1 MRKRIKK
8 VMYRVFSIPIDEI
21 PDDASVHSLAKWDSL
36 GQIELMLALEIEFNV
51 RLSSDDMLTLL
62 SLEAIASYLQDQE
75 KSYNDAKSRL

>member
-21 PDDASVHSLAKWDSL
+21 PDDASVHSL
-36 GQIELMLALEIEFNV
+36 
-51 RLSSDDMLTLL
+51 LTLL